1 MMWVVLISGII
12 GLASVRRVLTG
23 AKQIH
28 SRKKD
33 VNLYVKVGSSKTAM
47 DDFNSM
53 NPTHVKEMDGFRFG
67 SNFALVRINL
77 VAVLTCTH
85 NQRFQQKQNQN
96 KYLTLSSIFYMSRI
110 LFFHLCHYLNVMRQ
124 SACLVFNPI
133 MVDNCAAFFN
143 CMPVVRA
150 SPSFMDPT

>member
-12 GLASVRRVLTG
+12 GLGAVRRVLTG

-53 NPTHVKEMDGFRFG
+53 DPTHVKEMDGFRFG
-67 SNFALVRINL
+67 LNFALVRMNL

-85 NQRFQQKQNQN
+85 NQHFSKSKTKIN
-96 KYLTLSSIFYMSRI
+96 I
-110 LFFHLCHYLNVMRQ
+110 
-124 SACLVFNPI
+124 
-133 MVDNCAAFFN
+133 
-143 CMPVVRA
+143 
-150 SPSFMDPT
+150 